1 MAQRLDLA
9 IAPGK
14 YLGWFRLGMSLW
26 DIIRLLRDQAALIPV
41 VELKYSDENP
51 FAADIV
57 LRLTSNGIELRFEP
71 LSQRLK
77 LIKVDDF
84 SRLRL
89 TYQGG
94 EVSSTKALPTFLLA
108 YKLFGPTYPGEF
120 DGTKHHYTLSYPG
133 LSLVFPIPEKHML
146 LYQSSAD
153 LPLEFP
159 DGTTPVASHMYI
171 FYGADWTTATPVPV
185 STLAR
190 SIQDSNS
197 PGHHSGRFGDGKAEL
212 ERVSAKINV
221 GAVLQFASASQQQQQ
236 QQQKCQI
243 LLHVTTPQ
251 DLLADL
257 GSPASIYYKEEDK
270 MKIHSDIKDGV
281 NRNADQ
287 QKRQAQQQRQ
297 QQQQQEDDG
306 ILGEMDDIGYDRSDQ
321 PAEGSQQPNDYF
333 YNYFHL
339 GIDVLFDGSTH
350 RCKKIVMHNNLPGH
364 FDFQSYKRCPFVLH
378 LSSSSGGSVGQN
390 SDPEAARLPPIAP
403 FPSSSTTPSP
413 PNRLSLNGSP
423 QLQPHPSLPT
433 IAGASPLDIKAPAK
447 KKGVR
452 AAAALAA
459 AAAAVGSGST
469 PTLVTPMETSS
480 SSHSISS
487 GGGENGSA
495 RGSPDIW
502 GSSPIDLQQQPPQ
515 HQQSV
520 PPMQQQHL
528 HPQSNSTVYSAL
540 SSSSERG
547 ITPDMKISTIMQILE
562 SPSSHNNSSSSLGSA
577 SGGGGT
583 PASTPAGTPK
593 PAVILNRGS
602 STQNPFGPTTLNG
615 ADGIVLEAMKNGHV
629 VTVILY

>member
-1 MAQRLDLA
+1 MAPRLDLA

-14 YLGWFRLGMSLW
+14 HLGWFRLGTSLW

-41 VELKYSDENP
+41 VELKYSDDHP
-51 FAADIV
+51 FTADIV
-57 LRLTSNGIELRFEP
+57 LRLASNGIELRFEP

-120 DGTKHHYTLSYPG
+120 DGSKHLYTLSYPG

-171 FYGADWTTATPVPV
+171 YYGADWSSATPVPIA
-185 STLAR
+185 TLVR
-190 SIQDSNS
+190 NIQDSSS
-197 PGHHSGRFGDGKAEL
+197 PGHHSGRFGEGKVEL
-212 ERVSAKINV
+212 ERVIAKINH
-221 GAVLQFASASQQQQQ
+221 GAVLQFTGTGQT
-236 QQQKCQI
+236 QKCMI

-270 MKIHSDIKDGV
+270 MKIHSETKESPRI
-281 NRNADQ
+281 
-287 QKRQAQQQRQ
+287 
-297 QQQQQEDDG
+297 QQEEDG
-306 ILGEMDDIGYDRSDQ
+306 ILGEMDDIGYDRTNK

-339 GIDVLFDGSTH
+339 GMDVLFDGSTH
-350 RCKKIVMHNNLPGH
+350 RCKKIVMHTNVPGH
-364 FDFQSYKRCPFVLH
+364 FDFQS
-378 LSSSSGGSVGQN
+378 N
-390 SDPEAARLPPIAP
+390 
-403 FPSSSTTPSP
+403 
-413 PNRLSLNGSP
+413 NN
-423 QLQPHPSLPT
+423 
-433 IAGASPLDIKAPAK
+433 
-447 KKGVR
+447 
-452 AAAALAA
+452 LAA
-459 AAAAVGSGST
+459 AADST
-469 PTLVTPMETSS
+469 AGGGGGKVNKKKSRAGGVASSADAMEPIPSS
-480 SSHSISS
+480 YSS
-487 GGGENGSA
+487 GEGGNNS
-495 RGSPDIW
+495 RGSPDLL
-502 GSSPIDLQQQPPQ
+502 GSSPVPSTSAADAVAQEMASLNMNQNQHHQQQ
-515 HQQSV
+515 
-520 PPMQQQHL
+520 
-528 HPQSNSTVYSAL
+528 
-540 SSSSERG
+540 SSSFGVSPTGGMMTAVSPEKG
-547 ITPDMKISTIMQILE
+547 ITPEMKILTIMALLD
-562 SPSSHNNSSSSLGSA
+562 PSSNNISS
-577 SGGGGT
+577 T
-583 PASTPAGTPK
+583 AGTPNK

-615 ADGIVLEAMKNGHV
+615 TDGVVFEATRNGHI

>member
-1 MAQRLDLA
+1 MAPRLDLA

-14 YLGWFRLGMSLW
+14 HLGWFRLGTSLW

-41 VELKYSDENP
+41 VELKYSDDHP
-51 FAADIV
+51 FTADIV
-57 LRLTSNGIELRFEP
+57 LRLASNGIELRFEP

-120 DGTKHHYTLSYPG
+120 DGSKHLYTLSYPG

-171 FYGADWTTATPVPV
+171 YYGADWSSATPVPIA
-185 STLAR
+185 TLVR
-190 SIQDSNS
+190 NIQDSSS
-197 PGHHSGRFGDGKAEL
+197 PGHHSGRFGEGKVEL
-212 ERVSAKINV
+212 ERVIAKINH
-221 GAVLQFASASQQQQQ
+221 GAVLQFTGTGQT
-236 QQQKCQI
+236 QKCMI

-270 MKIHSDIKDGV
+270 MKIHSETKESPRI
-281 NRNADQ
+281 
-287 QKRQAQQQRQ
+287 
-297 QQQQQEDDG
+297 QQEEDG
-306 ILGEMDDIGYDRSDQ
+306 ILGEMDDIGYDRTNK

-339 GIDVLFDGSTH
+339 GMDVLFDGSTH
-350 RCKKIVMHNNLPGH
+350 RCKKIVMHTNVPGH
-364 FDFQSYKRCPFVLH
+364 FDFQSYKRCPFVLQVP
-378 LSSSSGGSVGQN
+378 SSPPSSNANMDAES
-390 SDPEAARLPPIAP
+390 ARLPPIAP
-403 FPSSSTTPSP
+403 QAIPPSP
-413 PNRLSLNGSP
+413 TRQQQFGSNNN
-423 QLQPHPSLPT
+423 
-433 IAGASPLDIKAPAK
+433 
-447 KKGVR
+447 
-452 AAAALAA
+452 LAA
-459 AAAAVGSGST
+459 AADST
-469 PTLVTPMETSS
+469 GGGGGGGKVNKKKSRAGGVASSADAMEPIPSS
-480 SSHSISS
+480 YSS
-487 GGGENGSA
+487 GEGGNNS
-495 RGSPDIW
+495 RGSPDLL
-502 GSSPIDLQQQPPQ
+502 GSSPVPSTSAADAVAQEMASLNMNQNQHHQQQ
-515 HQQSV
+515 
-520 PPMQQQHL
+520 
-528 HPQSNSTVYSAL
+528 
-540 SSSSERG
+540 SSSFGLSPTGGMMTAVSPEKG
-547 ITPDMKISTIMQILE
+547 ITPEMKILTIMALLD
-562 SPSSHNNSSSSLGSA
+562 PSSNNISS
-577 SGGGGT
+577 T
-583 PASTPAGTPK
+583 AGTPNK

-615 ADGIVLEAMKNGHV
+615 TDGVVFEATRNGHI

>member
-14 YLGWFRLGMSLW
+14 HLGWFRLGTSMW
-26 DIIRLLRDQAALIPV
+26 DIIRILRDQAALIPV

-57 LRLTSNGIELRFEP
+57 LRLPSNGIELRFEP

-120 DGTKHHYTLSYPG
+120 DGTKHLYTLSYPG

-171 FYGADWTTATPVPV
+171 YYGADWTTATLLPIA
-185 STLAR
+185 TLAR
-190 SIQDSNS
+190 NMQEANS
-197 PGHHSGRFGDGKAEL
+197 PGHHSGRFGEGKAEL
-212 ERVSAKINV
+212 EKVVAKIGH
-221 GAVLQFASASQQQQQ
+221 GAVLQFAGSSQP
-236 QQQKCQI
+236 QKCPVV
-243 LLHVTTPQ
+243 LHMTTPQ

-257 GSPASIYYKEEDK
+257 GSPSSIYYKEEDK
-270 MKIHSDIKDGV
+270 MKIHSDTKD
-281 NRNADQ
+281 NLRSQ
-287 QKRQAQQQRQ
+287 HL
-297 QQQQQEDDG
+297 EEDG
-306 ILGEMDDIGYDRSDQ
+306 ILGEMDDIGYDRSTR
-321 PAEGSQQPNDYF
+321 PSEGSQQPNDYF

-339 GIDVLFDGSTH
+339 GLDVLFDGSTH
-350 RCKKIVMHNNLPGH
+350 RCKKIVMHTNVPGH

-378 LSSSSGGSVGQN
+378 LPTSPSTASF
-390 SDPEAARLPPIAP
+390 DPEAARLPPIAP
-403 FPSSSTTPSP
+403 QTSPSP
-413 PNRLSLNGSP
+413 SP
-423 QLQPHPSLPT
+423 THQQFINTATPPSQQQ
-433 IAGASPLDIKAPAK
+433 ASQSQASQGDGNNKSNK
-447 KKGVR
+447 KK
-452 AAAALAA
+452 AKAA
-459 AAAAVGSGST
+459 AAATVAAAVAEA
-469 PTLVTPMETSS
+469 MEPSPAS
-480 SSHSISS
+480 YSS
-487 GGGENGSA
+487 GDSA
-495 RGSPDIW
+495 RGSPDLL
-502 GSSPIDLQQQPPQ
+502 GSSPVPTTAGEPHPRGDSGAQSSYQRQ
-515 HQQSV
+515 HQQ
-520 PPMQQQHL
+520 
-528 HPQSNSTVYSAL
+528 PQMAAGGLIPVAP
-540 SSSSERG
+540 EKG
-547 ITPDMKISTIMQILE
+547 ITPEMKISMIMAL
-562 SPSSHNNSSSSLGSA
+562 LD
-577 SGGGGT
+577 
-583 PASTPAGTPK
+583 PAGSMSGHTSAGAGGVPNK

-615 ADGIVLEAMKNGHV
+615 TDGVVFEAMRNGHI

>member
-14 YLGWFRLGMSLW
+14 HLGWFRLGTSMW
-26 DIIRLLRDQAALIPV
+26 DIIRILRDQAALIPV

-57 LRLTSNGIELRFEP
+57 LRLPSNGIELRFEP

-120 DGTKHHYTLSYPG
+120 DGSKHLYTLSYPG

-171 FYGADWTTATPVPV
+171 YYGADWTTATLLPI

-190 SIQDSNS
+190 NMQETNS
-197 PGHHSGRFGDGKAEL
+197 PSHHSGRFGEGKAEL
-212 ERVSAKINV
+212 EKVIAKIGY
-221 GAVLQFASASQQQQQ
+221 GAVLQFAGSSQT
-236 QQQKCQI
+236 QKCPVV
-243 LLHVTTPQ
+243 LHMTTPQ

-257 GSPASIYYKEEDK
+257 
-270 MKIHSDIKDGV
+270 
-281 NRNADQ
+281 
-287 QKRQAQQQRQ
+287 
-297 QQQQQEDDG
+297 
-306 ILGEMDDIGYDRSDQ
+306 
-321 PAEGSQQPNDYF
+321 GSQQPNDYF

-339 GIDVLFDGSTH
+339 GLDVLFDGSTH
-350 RCKKIVMHNNLPGH
+350 RCKKIVMHTNVPGH

-378 LSSSSGGSVGQN
+378 LPTSPTTTN
-390 SDPEAARLPPIAP
+390 FDPEAARLPPIAP
-403 FPSSSTTPSP
+403 QTSPSP
-413 PNRLSLNGSP
+413 SP
-423 QLQPHPSLPT
+423 THQQFINTAAPPSQQQ
-433 IAGASPLDIKAPAK
+433 APQSQAPQGEGHNKSTK
-447 KKGVR
+447 KKVK
-452 AAAALAA
+452 AA
-459 AAAAVGSGST
+459 AAASVAAAVAEA
-469 PTLVTPMETSS
+469 MEPSPAS
-480 SSHSISS
+480 YSS
-487 GGGENGSA
+487 GDSP
-495 RGSPDIW
+495 RGSPDLL
-502 GSSPIDLQQQPPQ
+502 GSSPVPTTTDPGAQASYQRQQPQPQ
-515 HQQSV
+515 Q
-520 PPMQQQHL
+520 
-528 HPQSNSTVYSAL
+528 PQL
-540 SSSSERG
+540 SGGGLIPVTPEKG
-547 ITPDMKISTIMQILE
+547 ITPEMRISMIMALLD
-562 SPSSHNNSSSSLGSA
+562 PSGSMTGHA
-577 SGGGGT
+577 GGGG
-583 PASTPAGTPK
+583 AGGVPNK

-615 ADGIVLEAMKNGHV
+615 TDGVVFEAMRNGHV